1 MSDLFDAIKRG
12 DEKQVESLLDADRS
26 LLGASENGVS
36 AILVAIYNLH
46 PELTRLFIERG
57 APLSFAEACA
67 LGDLERV
74 RALLKS
80 DPSLLHSRTPDGF
93 PAFALAIFFRQ
104 PDVARYL
111 IERGAD
117 VNAQAQN
124 AMKVFPVHAAA
135 TTGDRETMKMLL
147 ERGADPNAK
156 QQMDYTALHGAA
168 GHGDIE
174 MAKLLLAHGADSNA
188 KTADGKNAAELAEKN
203 GQPEFARWMR
213 TVT

>member
-1 MSDLFDAIKRG
+1 MSDLFDAIKSG
-12 DEKQVESLLDADRS
+12 DEKSVASLLDSDRS
-26 LLGASENGVS
+26 LLTASENGVS
-36 AILVAIYNLH
+36 AILVAIYNMH
-46 PELTRLFIERG
+46 PELAGLFIERG
-57 APLSFAEACA
+57 AALSFAEACA
-67 LGDLERV
+67 LGDFERV

-93 PAFALAIFFRQ
+93 PSFALAIFFRQ

-124 AMKVFPVHAAA
+124 PMRVFPVHAAA
-135 TTGDRETMKMLL
+135 TTGDRQTMTMLL

-156 QQMDYTALHGAA
+156 QQMDFTALHGAA
-168 GHGDIE
+168 SHGDIE
-174 MAKLLLAHGADSNA
+174 MAKLLLAHGADPNA
-188 KTADGKNAAELAEKN
+188 KTTDGKNAAEVAEKY
-203 GQPEFARWMR
+203 GQPEFAGWIR